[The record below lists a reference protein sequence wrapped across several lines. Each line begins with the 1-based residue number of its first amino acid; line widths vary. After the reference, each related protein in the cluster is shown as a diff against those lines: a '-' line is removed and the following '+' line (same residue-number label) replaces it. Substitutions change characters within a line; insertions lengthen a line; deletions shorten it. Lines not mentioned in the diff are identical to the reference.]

1 MTYSDLILQVNET
14 IEEGKFIWVD
24 HVIGMGNICVNRR
37 ASSRGLWWDHC
48 SAGVREMH
56 SLEYSSSWMYFWTGV
71 WWLGLATEG
80 WCCGWLLLCLLV
92 TNN

>member
-37 ASSRGLWWDHC
+37 ASSRGL
-48 SAGVREMH
+48 
-56 SLEYSSSWMYFWTGV
+56 
-71 WWLGLATEG
+71 
-80 WCCGWLLLCLLV
+80 
-92 TNN
+92 